1 MEFVGPLG
9 TPLGMAQWKRA
20 SPRGEAGTSGFLSIS
35 DSNCRVPE
43 ELGQESKASPFV
55 KECNFTCLSSC
66 SRGDSP
72 HLEL

>member
-1 MEFVGPLG
+1 MDYLEVGEGNLD
-9 TPLGMAQWKRA
+9 WISVVICR
-20 SPRGEAGTSGFLSIS
+20 ESGFLSIS
-35 DSNCRVPE
+35 DSDRRVPE
-43 ELGQESKASPFV
+43 ELGQESKASSCV